1 MWNGS
6 STAKLVRELVIAVGM
21 RCGVRDGIAGIAA
34 LLPEFRFFVQVWCA
48 NSVALMANGE
58 RGFLGSMARSLV
70 VPCSRTTA

>member
-1 MWNGS
+1 MWTGS

-21 RCGVRDGIAGIAA
+21 RCGARIGIAGIAA

-58 RGFLGSMARSLV
+58 RGFLGSIARSLV
-70 VPCSRTTA
+70 LPYSGMTA